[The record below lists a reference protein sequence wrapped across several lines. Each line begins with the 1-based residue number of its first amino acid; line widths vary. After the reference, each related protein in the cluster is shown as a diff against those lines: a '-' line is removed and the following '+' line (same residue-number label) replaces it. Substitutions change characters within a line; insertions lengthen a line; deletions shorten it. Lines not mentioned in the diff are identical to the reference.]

1 LKLSAA
7 EYAAAQP
14 RRAFHLHLPGMVAL
28 VGTLAEIGAEL
39 MADIRLI

>member
-7 EYAAAQP
+7 ERAAAQP
-14 RRAFHLHLPGMVAL
+14 RRAFHIHPPGMVAL
-28 VGTLAEIGAEL
+28 ATTLAEIGAEL